1 MMRRIYIHQQPDWPE
16 FQRNS
21 EALLAPLTECRYRQG
36 LLLGGLSP
44 VGFPTLER
52 PALETLVNE
61 VVSTSAIEGETL
73 DAREV
78 RSSLARRLGLEYA
91 GVPVVDRRVAGV
103 SAMMLDAT
111 RGYDEPV
118 DAARLWRWHQGLFPP
133 GVDERPTAVGAWR
146 STGSGAM
153 RVVSR
158 GRWGREQVHF
168 VAPEPKRVPDEMTA
182 FLDWFNAPSSLD
194 PVLRA
199 GLAHLWFVTIHP
211 FEDGN
216 GRIARAIAELALA
229 QGDGSR
235 ERYYSMSGQI
245 MRDRQS
251 YYDVLETAQSGD
263 LDVTEWLLW
272 FVRCLTLAIASAEEQ
287 LIEVRRKAQRWQRW
301 AVLDLNSRQRDIVN
315 RLMDGFE
322 GNFTTAK
329 WAQIAKCSQD
339 TALRDINGLVELGV
353 LERSPAGGRST
364 KYALVND

>member
-1 MMRRIYIHQQPDWPE
+1 MMRRKYIHQQPDWPA
-16 FQRNS
+16 FRWNS
-21 EALLAPLTECRYRQG
+21 EALLVPMAECRYRQG
-36 LLLGGLSP
+36 LLLGGLSSL
-44 VGFPTLER
+44 GFLTLER
-52 PALETLVNE
+52 PALDTLVNE

-78 RSSLARRLGLEYA
+78 RSSLAQRLGLDHA
-91 GVPVVDRRVAGV
+91 GVPVVDRRVEGI

-118 DAARLWRWHQGLFPP
+118 DAVRLWRWHQGLFPP
-133 GVDERPTAVGAWR
+133 GVDDRPTVVGAWR
-146 STGSGAM
+146 PSGSGDM

-168 VAPEPKRVPDEMTA
+168 VAPAPERVADEMA
-182 FLDWFNAPSSLD
+182 EFLDWFNTPSSLA

-216 GRIARAIAELALA
+216 GRIARALSELALA
-229 QGDGSR
+229 RGDGSR

-251 YYDVLETAQSGD
+251 YYDQLETTQHGD

-272 FVRCLTLAIASAEEQ
+272 FVRCLTLAVASAEEQ
-287 LIEVRRKAQRWQRW
+287 LAGVRRKAQRWQRW
-301 AVLDLNSRQRDIVN
+301 AVLDLNSRQRNIVN
-315 RLMDGFE
+315 RLLDGFE

-329 WAQIAKCSQD
+329 WAKIAKCSQD

-364 KYALVND
+364 KYELADG